1 MRQGVGGVVDDDD
14 GGVRRP
20 MMAPGLTTA
29 AAAAAGADDRSTV
42 MLRWRGEVD
51 QRRSGIDDEKPAPS
65 ATKSRSLPCL
75 PSTFS
80 PICKALGVSEGETA
94 CSAYS
99 CLRASFLQRAAMLA
113 LQALY

>member
-1 MRQGVGGVVDDDD
+1 MRQGVGGVVDDDDD

-20 MMAPGLTTA
+20 MMAPGLTA

-65 ATKSRSLPCL
+65 ATKSRSLSCL
-75 PSTFS
+75 RSTLS
-80 PICKALGVSEGETA
+80 PICKA
-94 CSAYS
+94 
-99 CLRASFLQRAAMLA
+99 
-113 LQALY
+113 